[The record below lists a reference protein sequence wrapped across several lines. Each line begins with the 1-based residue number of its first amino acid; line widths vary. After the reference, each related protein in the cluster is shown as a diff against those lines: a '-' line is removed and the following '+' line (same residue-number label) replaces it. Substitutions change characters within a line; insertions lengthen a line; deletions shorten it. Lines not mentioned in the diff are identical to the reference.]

1 MTHKV
6 TQKVTHPQSISKMLH
21 IFGRLTGHTATSQL
35 ATIKSQ
41 VTGVYMI
48 RKNTKKNETDME
60 VDSECATFYI
70 SYAHSQYFRFLLIKF
85 LNSDHDLL
93 DLTKLGN
100 SFQIKD
106 Q

>member
-1 MTHKV
+1 
-6 TQKVTHPQSISKMLH
+6 
-21 IFGRLTGHTATSQL
+21 
-35 ATIKSQ
+35 
-41 VTGVYMI
+41 
-48 RKNTKKNETDME
+48 ME

>member
-1 MTHKV
+1 
-6 TQKVTHPQSISKMLH
+6 MLH